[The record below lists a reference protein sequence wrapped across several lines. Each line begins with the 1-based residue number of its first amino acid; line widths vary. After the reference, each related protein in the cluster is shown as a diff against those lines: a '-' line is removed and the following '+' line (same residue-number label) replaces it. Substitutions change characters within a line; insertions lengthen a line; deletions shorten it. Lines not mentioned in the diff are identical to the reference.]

1 MSNFEELKIVG
12 FDDSRPPR
20 VRKEAY
26 IDLHFSLSHKAP
38 EDWCEDFNHLGRQ
51 VNPSPKIDV
60 NKGVCIDSYVSSMD
74 LITEHLDAVK
84 SVLANCNSQ
93 YIEKLRQ
100 QEIALAASNSALHGQ
115 GGEQNRLN
123 QIVAAIDFS
132 S

>member
-12 FDDSRPPR
+12 FDDTRPPR

-51 VNPSPKIDV
+51 INPSPKIDM
-60 NKGVCIDSYVSSMD
+60 NKGVCIDSYVSDMD
-74 LITEHLDAVK
+74 LITGHYADVK
-84 SVLANCNSQ
+84 KVLINCNSQ

-100 QEIALAASNSALHGQ
+100 QEIALAASNSTLQGQ

-123 QIVAAIDFS
+123 QIVASIDFS